1 MTMESSIGVD
11 HGSRSE
17 LVVDRKRGGTGI
29 RTQEAEGHL
38 LSRQAQ

>member
-1 MTMESSIGVD
+1 MTMEPSIGVD
-11 HGSRSE
+11 YDSRSE
-17 LVVDRKRGGTGI
+17 LVIGRKRGGTGI